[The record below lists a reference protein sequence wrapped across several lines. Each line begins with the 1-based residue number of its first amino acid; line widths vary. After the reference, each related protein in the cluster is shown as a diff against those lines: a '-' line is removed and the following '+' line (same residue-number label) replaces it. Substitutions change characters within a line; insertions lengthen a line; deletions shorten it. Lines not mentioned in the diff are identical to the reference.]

1 MPGDYGQISSPLCRL
16 IKEAAQKK
24 GDRCSR
30 AEPVFITKEV
40 HILLLES
47 HPHFSLSSR
56 ASLAMPPQTQ
66 ELLLPYEHLQ
76 VKRLTN
82 HVETHQTEA
91 GKPPVSSAGIKQE
104 KDGRPVVR

>member
-47 HPHFSLSSR
+47 HRHFSSSLSSQACLIR
-56 ASLAMPPQTQ
+56 SPQTH
-66 ELLLPYEHLQ
+66 ELPLPYEHLQ

-82 HVETHQTEA
+82 HGETHQTKA
-91 GKPPVSSAGIKQE
+91 V
-104 KDGRPVVR
+104 